1 MRGIHD
7 EEHSGNRLFNREVL
21 GLLLKYIFR
30 YKRDLLIATSLV
42 AVITS
47 VTLSV
52 PFIAGIIV
60 DKAIVKQGYML
71 FKNKL
76 QDDPAMKK
84 VLKGS
89 VYLSTDTLFVFQSGL
104 SGFSQEQIRTLAEN
118 GVISSDKY
126 ILVSLP
132 HLSNSDPLQ
141 ARIETARKK
150 DFLLGFENG
159 MMLLRQNASSYF
171 TTEEIIRLRSSD
183 FHLVSL
189 LVLLTIFLFFIRF
202 ISSYLQ
208 TLSLVKL
215 SQKAM
220 RDLRSDLYSHMISLE
235 VSFFDGN
242 PVGRLVNRITNDI
255 ESLNEMF
262 SSVLIILLQDLLI
275 IASIVTVMYLTD
287 LRLALVV
294 SITFP
299 PLLAVVLLFRS
310 CARKAYR
317 IIRTRIADL
326 NSFLNENISNMR
338 IVKIFVREIRQLEK
352 FRSVNGE
359 VFRAYSR
366 QLTIYAVF
374 RPLIDFFRW
383 FAVGCLIFFGAKFIL
398 QDSVSYGVLVMFL
411 AYIGS
416 VFEPIGELA
425 EKFDILQSATASGE
439 KILSVFK
446 TSSRSERPPVSIV
459 KSPAPLFK
467 GEIVFDD
474 IWFSYIPGEPVLQ
487 GVSFSIPA
495 GSTLAIVGESGS
507 GKSTIINLL
516 CRFYPL
522 QKGRIFIDGID
533 INEVPIEELRS
544 NMAAVMQDVFLFS
557 RSVQENITLG
567 KEYDQW
573 RFEEVSKLTHADR
586 LLSRLPSGPK
596 FQVAERGS
604 TFSAGERQLLAFT
617 RALYFNPSI
626 LILDE
631 ATSNIDTETESL
643 IQDAI
648 SRIVKNRT
656 SIVVAH
662 RLSTIRNADRI
673 LLLSEGRIAESG
685 SHTELINR
693 RGLYYD
699 LCRLQFEHH

>member
-1 MRGIHD
+1 MRGIYD

-220 RDLRSDLYSHMISLE
+220 RDLRSDLYSHMMSLE

-287 LRLALVV
+287 LRLALIV

-317 IIRTRIADL
+317 MIRTRIADL

-352 FRSVNGE
+352 FRSVNDQ

-366 QLTIYAVF
+366 QF

-487 GVSFSIPA
+487 GVSFSVPA

>member
-1 MRGIHD
+1 VRGILD
-7 EEHSGNRLFNREVL
+7 EEHCGNRLFNREVL